1 MKNNPSRLTYLAL
14 ACLAIFFACTQSSA
28 LDTVSIEI
36 EGTQFTI
43 EVARTLEEQQRGLMF
58 RRSMKENHGMIF
70 VYEDD
75 RTREFWMKNTLI
87 PLSIAYIS
95 SDGVIREIYDMEP
108 QSLRGVSSVRSVR
121 YALELNR
128 GAFERIGAQVG
139 SKVEFPPDF

>member
-14 ACLAIFFACTQSSA
+14 ACLAIFFACTKSSA

-70 VYEDD
+70 VYEIDQT
-75 RTREFWMKNTLI
+75 RTFWMKDTRI

-95 SDGVIREIYDMEP
+95 SDGVIREIYDLEP

-128 GAFERIGAQVG
+128 GAFERIGAKVG